1 MKKRK
6 GFGTV
11 DLAIWAVGLTI
22 FAGAGVFAV
31 NTYMDSGKTAT
42 AKAQCA
48 SIATAVSRYK
58 FETGAYPVNLNAL
71 TGTSGV
77 YGPWMGSLP
86 TADPWDN
93 TNAGINGTGG
103 GTSAYCYSYNTST
116 GFAVW
121 SVGKNHAN
129 NSGGSG
135 TSLPTAFSNDD
146 VGVIVQ

>member
-11 DLAIWAVGLTI
+11 DLAVWAIGITI
-22 FAGAGVFAV
+22 FAGAGAFAV
-31 NTYMDSGKTAT
+31 NTYMDSGKTST

-48 SIATAVSRYK
+48 SIATAVARYK
-58 FETGAYPVNLNAL
+58 FETGAYPINLNAL

-77 YGPWMGSLP
+77 YGPWLASLP
-86 TADPWDN
+86 TDPWDN
-93 TNAGINGTGG
+93 TNTGINGTG
-103 GTSAYCYSYNTST
+103 GTSAYCYGFTSA

-121 SVGKNHAN
+121 SVGKNHTN

-135 TSLPTAFSNDD
+135 STLPTAFSNDD